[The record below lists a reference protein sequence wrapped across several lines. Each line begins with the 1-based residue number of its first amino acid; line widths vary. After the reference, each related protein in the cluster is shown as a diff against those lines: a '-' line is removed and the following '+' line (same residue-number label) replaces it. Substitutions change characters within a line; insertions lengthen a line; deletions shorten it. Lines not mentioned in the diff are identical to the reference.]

1 MKLIWSAQAWED
13 YLYWQNTDKS
23 TIKKINELIREIK
36 RTPFSG
42 KGKPEPLKYD
52 LAGFWSRRI
61 TLEHRLVYCIDN
73 DALLIASCRYHYQK
87 ARFMASEEIAPY
99 NATSLSSEGAK

>member
-73 DALLIASCRYHYQK
+73 DALLIAACRYHYQT
-87 ARFMASEEIAPY
+87 ARFMASEESVPY